1 MLSPSWSELKNLQ
14 SDNSHQGHR
23 RNKNKKPEALL
34 LGIPRISWEA
44 QATPWSRQLVLQRVT
59 CLLLALSQSAYC
71 CSSICLSWHP
81 WSWSQTT
88 LSWQATWGLAIS
100 RQEAGHSGLKTDL
113 HSVRNRTALCC
124 GGHRLLGWLRR
135 GPTDSLS
142 HSDVP
147 TQGCQEVWLFW
158 GQVSS
163 VHPWISPSTPHSNHR
178 APNSES
184 PQPCGP
190 TRLFSGH
197 RPVRGISGS

>member
-1 MLSPSWSELKNLQ
+1 MEQTVGSAE
-14 SDNSHQGHR
+14 SDLPVAG
-23 RNKNKKPEALL
+23 PV
-34 LGIPRISWEA
+34 A
-44 QATPWSRQLVLQRVT
+44 Q
-59 CLLLALSQSAYC
+59 CLLLQQHLFKLAPLVVV
-71 CSSICLSWHP
+71 
-81 WSWSQTT
+81 TT
-88 LSWQATWGLAIS
+88 TFSWQANWGLAIS

-113 HSVRNRTALCC
+113 HSVRNRAPLCC
-124 GGHRLLGWLRR
+124 GGHPLLGWLRR

-163 VHPWISPSTPHSNHR
+163 VHPWISSSTPHSKHC